1 MSNET
6 TRISRRAA
14 LQTAI
19 ALGAYSA
26 TGSRLAFADDSSP
39 ANAQLWYQKPAQAW
53 TEALPIGNGR
63 IGAMVFG
70 GVARERLQLNDDTL
84 YAGGPYDP
92 TNPQALHALP
102 RVRALIAEG
111 KYREAQALANERMMA
126 QPLGMPSY
134 QTVGDLMLSFTSSSF
149 ASEYRR
155 ELDLDAALA
164 TVRYRRPDG
173 RDDVLYTREVFAS
186 PVDDVIVMRLGA
198 SLPGAIGFRA
208 S

>member
-63 IGAMVFG
+63 IGAMIFG

-92 TNPQALHALP
+92 SNPDALAALP
-102 RVRALIAEG
+102 RVRELIAAG
-111 KYREAQALANERMMA
+111 KYSEAQNLAQEQMMA
-126 QPLGMPSY
+126 RPLRMPSY
-134 QTVGDLMLSFTSSSF
+134 QTVGDLVLTSEASSNC
-149 ASEYRR
+149 
-155 ELDLDAALA
+155 
-164 TVRYRRPDG
+164 
-173 RDDVLYTREVFAS
+173 
-186 PVDDVIVMRLGA
+186 
-198 SLPGAIGFRA
+198 
-208 S
+208 